1 MPRDIPDLSGTAI
14 SDLDFIGIKS
24 ALDCLSKALQHKITD
39 MDFLYYVGTSKPIRE
54 LTNSV

>member
-1 MPRDIPDLSGTAI
+1 MPGDISDLSGTAI

-39 MDFLYYVGTSKPIRE
+39 MDCVCNVGTSKPIRE
-54 LTNSV
+54 LTKSV